1 VIIRYLLAMV
11 AGIWMADGL
20 ALLVAPRHVNALLR
34 EVVDV
39 SPKVWGW
46 EALAAC
52 LGALLLFGTRGLR
65 YEVIW
70 TVTGLA
76 MIGKGVFLTIAPEAW
91 RRRVLDW
98 CLGREEIDYRF
109 WGLGL
114 CAMALLLLKSAGWIG
129 AGTP

>member
-1 VIIRYLLAMV
+1 MIIRYLLAMI

-34 EVVDV
+34 EVVEA

-52 LGALLLFGTRGLR
+52 SGALLLFGTRGLG
-65 YEVIW
+65 YEAVW
-70 TVTGLA
+70 TVTGLI
-76 MIGKGVFLTIAPEAW
+76 MIGKGLFLTIGPEAW
-91 RRRVLDW
+91 RRRVLEW
-98 CLGREEIDYRF
+98 CLGREDIDYRF

-129 AGTP
+129 AGAP